1 MKEFL
6 AEDLIGIEENLKIID
21 IFPTSQAFYVYGSHE
36 NHHDKCFGM
45 LADKCFANNETVS
58 LYMKDNRVESFEDY
72 LVKSN
77 HIVLLNLSPLGS
89 TSSLV
94 VFYQDT
100 ITQEQSDILFDI
112 LEKSDFE
119 DVRICIHNA
128 DNRYGPYHYEE
139 YYETPK
145 TLKKEK
151 YLVV

>member
-6 AEDLIGIEENLKIID
+6 AENLIGVEENLKIID
-21 IFPTSQAFYVYGSHE
+21 IFPSNRTMYVYGSHE
-36 NHHDKCFGM
+36 KHHDKCFGM
-45 LADKCFANNETVS
+45 LADKCFPDNETVS
-58 LYMKDNRVESFEDY
+58 LYMRDNRVESFEDY

-100 ITQEQSDILFDI
+100 ITKEQTDILFDI
-112 LEKSDFE
+112 LEKSNFE
-119 DVRICIHNA
+119 DVRICVHNA

-139 YYETPK
+139 YYETSK

>member
-6 AEDLIGIEENLKIID
+6 DGNLIGVKENLKIID
-21 IFPTSQAFYVYGSHE
+21 IFPNNRTMYVYGSCDKHHE
-36 NHHDKCFGM
+36 HCFGM
-45 LADKCFANNETVS
+45 LADACFSDDENVL

-77 HIVLLNLSPLGS
+77 HVVLLNLSPLGS
-89 TSSLV
+89 TTSLV
-94 VFYQDT
+94 VFYQDS
-100 ITQEQSDILFDI
+100 ITSEQKDLLFDI
-112 LEKSDFE
+112 LDKTNYQDI
-119 DVRICIHNA
+119 RICVHNA